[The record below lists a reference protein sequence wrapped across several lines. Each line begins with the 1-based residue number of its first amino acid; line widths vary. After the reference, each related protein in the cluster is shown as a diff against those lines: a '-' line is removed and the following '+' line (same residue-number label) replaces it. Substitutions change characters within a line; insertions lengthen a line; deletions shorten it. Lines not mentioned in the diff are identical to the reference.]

1 MNILFQTRRPRR
13 FHHEMIYVDERKER
27 LKLLEERAREEIN
40 SAAPSSDSALRLR
53 LHQAMKP
60 SKRRS
65 RLRYT
70 FYIIV
75 FVLLILLFSAILL
88 LSL

>member
-1 MNILFQTRRPRR
+1 MNILFQTRKPRR

-60 SKRRS
+60 SKRRF

-70 FYIIV
+70 SYIIV
-75 FVLLILLFSAILL
+75 SVLLILLFSAILL

>member
-1 MNILFQTRRPRR
+1 MNILFQTRKPRR

-40 SAAPSSDSALRLR
+40 SAAPSFDSALRLR

-60 SKRRS
+60 SKRRFH
-65 RLRYT
+65 LRYT

-75 FVLLILLFSAILL
+75 SVLLILLFSAILL

>member
-1 MNILFQTRRPRR
+1 MNILFQTRKPRR

-27 LKLLEERAREEIN
+27 LKLLEERAREGIN
-40 SAAPSSDSALRLR
+40 SAAPSSDSTLRLR

-60 SKRRS
+60 SKRRFH
-65 RLRYT
+65 LRYT

>member
-60 SKRRS
+60 SKRRFH
-65 RLRYT
+65 LRYT

-75 FVLLILLFSAILL
+75 SVLLILLFSAILL

>member
-1 MNILFQTRRPRR
+1 MNILFQTRKPRR

-40 SAAPSSDSALRLR
+40 SAASSDSTLRLR

-65 RLRYT
+65 RLRSA

-75 FVLLILLFSAILL
+75 SVLLILLFSAILL

>member
-1 MNILFQTRRPRR
+1 MNILFQTRKPRR

-27 LKLLEERAREEIN
+27 QKLFEERAREEIN

-60 SKRRS
+60 SRR
-65 RLRYT
+65 RFHLRYI

-75 FVLLILLFSAILL
+75 SVLLILLFSAILL

>member
-40 SAAPSSDSALRLR
+40 SVAPSSDSALRLR

-60 SKRRS
+60 SRR
-65 RLRYT
+65 RFHLRYT

-75 FVLLILLFSAILL
+75 SVLLILLFSAILL

>member
-1 MNILFQTRRPRR
+1 MNILFQTRKPRR

-40 SAAPSSDSALRLR
+40 SAASSFDSALRLR

-60 SKRRS
+60 SKRRFH
-65 RLRYT
+65 LRYT

>member
-1 MNILFQTRRPRR
+1 MNILFQTRKPRR

-27 LKLLEERAREEIN
+27 LKLLVERAREEIN
-40 SAAPSSDSALRLR
+40 SAAPSYDSTHRLS

-60 SKRRS
+60 SKRRFHF
-65 RLRYT
+65 RYT

-75 FVLLILLFSAILL
+75 SVLLILLFSAILL

>member
-1 MNILFQTRRPRR
+1 MNILFQTRKPRR

-40 SAAPSSDSALRLR
+40 SAAPSSDSAIRLR

-60 SKRRS
+60 SRR
-65 RLRYT
+65 RFCLRYT

-75 FVLLILLFSAILL
+75 SVLLILLFSAILL

>member
-1 MNILFQTRRPRR
+1 MNILFQTRKPRR

-27 LKLLEERAREEIN
+27 LKLLEERAREGIN
-40 SAAPSSDSALRLR
+40 SAAPSFDSALRLR

-60 SKRRS
+60 SKRRFH
-65 RLRYT
+65 LRYT

-75 FVLLILLFSAILL
+75 SVLLILLFSAILL

>member
-1 MNILFQTRRPRR
+1 MNILFQTRKPRR

-27 LKLLEERAREEIN
+27 MKMLEERARQQLNLE
-40 SAAPSSDSALRLR
+40 SSSFDEALCLR

-60 SKRRS
+60 SKC
-65 RLRYT
+65 RLRLQHS

-75 FVLLILLFSAILL
+75 PALLLFFLFAILL
-88 LSL
+88 LIL

>member
-13 FHHEMIYVDERKER
+13 FHHGMIYVDERKER
-27 LKLLEERAREEIN
+27 LKLLEERAREGIN
-40 SAAPSSDSALRLR
+40 SAAPSSDSAIRLR

-65 RLRYT
+65 HLRSA

-75 FVLLILLFSAILL
+75 SVLLILLFSAILL

>member
-1 MNILFQTRRPRR
+1 MNILFQTRKPRR

-27 LKLLEERAREEIN
+27 QKLLEERAREEIN

-60 SKRRS
+60 SRR
-65 RLRYT
+65 RFHLRYT

-75 FVLLILLFSAILL
+75 SVLLILLFSAILL

>member
-1 MNILFQTRRPRR
+1 MNILFQTRKPRR

-40 SAAPSSDSALRLR
+40 SAAPSSDSAIRLR

-60 SKRRS
+60 PKRRS
-65 RLRYT
+65 CPRSA

-75 FVLLILLFSAILL
+75 SVLLILLFSAIML

>member
-1 MNILFQTRRPRR
+1 MNILFQTRKPRR

-60 SKRRS
+60 SKRRFH
-65 RLRYT
+65 LRYT

-75 FVLLILLFSAILL
+75 SVLLILLFSAILL

>member
-1 MNILFQTRRPRR
+1 MNILFQTRKPRR

-40 SAAPSSDSALRLR
+40 SVAPSSDSAIRLR

-60 SKRRS
+60 SKRRFH
-65 RLRYT
+65 LRYT

>member
-1 MNILFQTRRPRR
+1 MNILFQTRKPRR

-60 SKRRS
+60 SKRRFH
-65 RLRYT
+65 LRYT

>member
-1 MNILFQTRRPRR
+1 MNILFQTCKPRR

-40 SAAPSSDSALRLR
+40 SAAPSSDSAIRLR

-60 SKRRS
+60 SKRRF

-75 FVLLILLFSAILL
+75 SVLLILLFSAILL

>member
-27 LKLLEERAREEIN
+27 LKLLEERAREGIN

-60 SKRRS
+60 SKRRFH
-65 RLRYT
+65 LRYT

-75 FVLLILLFSAILL
+75 SVLLILLFSAILL

>member
-1 MNILFQTRRPRR
+1 MNILFQTRKPRR

-40 SAAPSSDSALRLR
+40 SAAPSFDSALRLR

-65 RLRYT
+65 RFRYT

>member
-1 MNILFQTRRPRR
+1 MNILFQTRKPRR

-27 LKLLEERAREEIN
+27 MKMLEERAQQQLGLE
-40 SAAPSSDSALRLR
+40 SSLSDEALRER

-60 SKRRS
+60 SKS
-65 RLRYT
+65 RLRIQHS

-75 FVLLILLFSAILL
+75 PALLLFFLFAILL
-88 LSL
+88 LIL

>member
-1 MNILFQTRRPRR
+1 MNILFQTRKPRR

-40 SAAPSSDSALRLR
+40 SVAPSSDSALRLR

-60 SKRRS
+60 SKRRFH
-65 RLRYT
+65 LRYT

-75 FVLLILLFSAILL
+75 SVLLILLFSAILL

>member
-1 MNILFQTRRPRR
+1 MNILFQTRKPRR

-27 LKLLEERAREEIN
+27 LKLLEERAREGIN

-60 SKRRS
+60 SKRRFHFRS
-65 RLRYT
+65 A

-75 FVLLILLFSAILL
+75 SVLLILLFSAILL

>member
-1 MNILFQTRRPRR
+1 MNILFQTRKPRR

-53 LHQAMKP
+53 LHQAMKL

-65 RLRYT
+65 RLRSA

-75 FVLLILLFSAILL
+75 SVLLILLFSAILL

>member
-60 SKRRS
+60 SKRRFH
-65 RLRYT
+65 LRYT

>member
-27 LKLLEERAREEIN
+27 LKLLEERAREGIN
-40 SAAPSSDSALRLR
+40 SAAPYSDSTLRLR

-60 SKRRS
+60 SKRRFH
-65 RLRYT
+65 LRYT

>member
-1 MNILFQTRRPRR
+1 MNILFQTRKPRR

-27 LKLLEERAREEIN
+27 LKLLEERAREGIN

-60 SKRRS
+60 SKRRFH
-65 RLRYT
+65 LRYT

-75 FVLLILLFSAILL
+75 SVLLILLFSAILL

>member
-1 MNILFQTRRPRR
+1 MNILFQTRKPRR

-53 LHQAMKP
+53 LHQAMKL
-60 SKRRS
+60 SKRRFH
-65 RLRYT
+65 LRYT